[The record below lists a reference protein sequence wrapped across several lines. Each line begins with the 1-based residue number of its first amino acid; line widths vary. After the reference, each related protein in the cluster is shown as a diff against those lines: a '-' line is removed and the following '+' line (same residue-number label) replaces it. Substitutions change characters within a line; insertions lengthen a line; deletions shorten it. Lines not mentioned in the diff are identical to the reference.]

1 MPPLRLYVWGYKS
14 TYSGKRRVCSWIKMG
29 LCGLTLYVSI
39 TGLHSDSVLC
49 YLKEVKN
56 KYIYI
61 LFWLNKQWAQSF
73 LGGVANLFFILF
85 LRACRKNP
93 VNVAQYLKI
102 QSKAGM
108 RCFKLATASQRLR
121 NRAAISFLTAYLL
134 VKYFSKN
141 CLEKLLRNAVWHHYP
156 HCELYQP
163 HGLTLFHTN
172 TAGRS
177 FLIFAIL
184 QNPTVI

>member
-1 MPPLRLYVWGYKS
+1 MSPKL
-14 TYSGKRRVCSWIKMG
+14 SWRG
-29 LCGLTLYVSI
+29 C
-39 TGLHSDSVLC
+39 
-49 YLKEVKN
+49 
-56 KYIYI
+56 
-61 LFWLNKQWAQSF
+61 Q
-73 LGGVANLFFILF
+73 FIF
-85 LRACRKNP
+85 HFIFACMQENP

-163 HGLTLFHTN
+163 HDLTLFHTN
-172 TAGRS
+172 VTSLPGSSTLQEDPSSSLLFCKTPQS
-177 FLIFAIL
+177 FSLSHHHLITSLCTIRNAL
-184 QNPTVI
+184 PCE